1 MADLY
6 DAATQM
12 ARRAREAAYVTVG
25 LGVLGVQRAQAA
37 RHDVTRAVGT
47 DQRLARLRDEASSG
61 THELTEHVAT
71 WLDDTIQLL
80 SSQLEPLE
88 HQLPGAARE
97 IAAKARAGMCA
108 VGTQLRQA
116 VSPGD

>member
-1 MADLY
+1 MSDTN
-6 DAATQM
+6 DFATQV
-12 ARRAREAAYVTVG
+12 ARRARDAAYVAVG

-37 RHDVTRAVGT
+37 RHDLTRAADA

-61 THELTEHVAT
+61 AHQLTGQVTE

-88 HQLPGAARE
+88 QQLPEAARDV
-97 IAAKARAGMCA
+97 AAKARAGICA
-108 VGTQLRQA
+108 VGAQLRQV